1 MSCSISKG
9 RAINCKDQIGGLK
22 TAWLFNWGSLG
33 TVTLGSDDEA
43 TDASGTGELF
53 QYDLKGSGNTM
64 ETTANVSRDNG
75 TSFFSTVLS
84 LSLPKL
90 TKEDQKELKLISYQR
105 LAIIVEDRNGSFFLL
120 GKDHGCELTSAS
132 MQTGGAMG
140 DASQYVMEFS
150 SEEALPPN
158 FVDGATAANPT
169 AGWSSYSETITVGT
183 NS

>member
-22 TAWLFNWGSLG
+22 TAWLMDFGGLG
-33 TVTLGSDDEA
+33 TVTLGSNDEA
-43 TDASGTGELF
+43 TDASGTGTLF

-90 TKEDQKELKLISYQR
+90 TKEDQKELKLLSFQR
-105 LAIIVEDRNGSFFLL
+105 VAILIEDRNGSFFLL

-140 DASQYVMEFS
+140 DASQYVMEFT

-158 FVDGATAANPT
+158 FVEGATAANPT
-169 AGWSSYSETITVGT
+169 AGWTSYTETITVGT

>member
-1 MSCSISKG
+1 MACDITKG

-22 TAWLFNWGSLG
+22 AAWIMDFGNLG
-33 TVTLGSDDEA
+33 TVTLGSNDEA
-43 TDASGTGELF
+43 TDADGTGTFF

-90 TKEDQKELKLISYQR
+90 TKEDQKELKLLSYNR
-105 LAIIVEDRNGSFFLL
+105 VHIIVEDRNGNFFLL

-132 MQTGGAMG
+132 MQTGGAMQ
-140 DASQYVMEFS
+140 DASQYVMEFT
-150 SEEALPPN
+150 SEEPLPPN

-169 AGWSSYSETITVGT
+169 AGWSSFH
-183 NS
+183 

>member
-1 MSCSISKG
+1 MACDITKG

-22 TAWLFNWGSLG
+22 AAWIMGFGNLG
-33 TVTLGSDDEA
+33 TVTLGSNDEA
-43 TDASGTGELF
+43 TDASGTGTFF

-90 TKEDQKELKLISYQR
+90 TKEDQKELKLLSYAR
-105 LAIIVEDRNGSFFLL
+105 VHIIVEDRNGNFFLL

-132 MQTGGAMG
+132 MQTGGAFG
-140 DASQYVMEFS
+140 DASQYVMEFT
-150 SEEALPPN
+150 SEEPLPPN
-158 FVDGATAANPT
+158 FVDGATSANPT
-169 AGWSSYSETITVGT
+169 AGWSSFTETITVGT

>member
-1 MSCSISKG
+1 MACDISKG

-22 TAWLFNWGSLG
+22 TAWLMNWSDLG

-43 TDASGTGELF
+43 TDADGTGTLF

-105 LAIIVEDRNGSFFLL
+105 LAIICEDNNSNFFLL
-120 GKDHGCELTSAS
+120 GKDHGVELTSAS
-132 MQTGGAMG
+132 MQTGGAFG
-140 DASQYVMEFS
+140 DASQYVMEFT
-150 SEEALPPN
+150 SEEPLPPN
-158 FVDGATAANPT
+158 FVDSATHANPT
-169 AGWSSYSETITVGT
+169 AGWSSFTETITVGT